1 MMLPKSFTLS
11 RDNFNRLLEIDSKQG
26 IARRMIHV
34 PNGEDAKM
42 FNHS

>member
-11 RDNFNRLLEIDSKQG
+11 RDILEIDSKQG

-42 FNHS
+42 FNHSCT